1 MQVPL
6 RPVFRRD
13 LRPGPG
19 PLPDAAANR
28 AGKGPVAIGEPH
40 RHRSLHAG
48 WLSSLGSFSSRFREL
63 VGESPSEYPD
73 RWAAELS
80 NLGEAWPSSD
90 PYRVRMITHVS
101 LATIWVNDQDE
112 AKAFYTDKLGFQ
124 ETVDVAMGDG
134 YRWVTVCH
142 PDHPELELT
151 LMRPGPPLDEDD
163 AASFRRMLDKG
174 SLGAVGLATDDCH
187 RTYQELTAN
196 GVTFIQE
203 PADRP
208 YGVEAILRD
217 NSGNWL
223 VLVEPKP
230 FSPDDI
236 AVGP

>member
-1 MQVPL
+1 
-6 RPVFRRD
+6 
-13 LRPGPG
+13 
-19 PLPDAAANR
+19 
-28 AGKGPVAIGEPH
+28 
-40 RHRSLHAG
+40 
-48 WLSSLGSFSSRFREL
+48 
-63 VGESPSEYPD
+63 
-73 RWAAELS
+73 
-80 NLGEAWPSSD
+80 
-90 PYRVRMITHVS
+90 MITHVS

-174 SLGAVGLATDDCH
+174 SLGAVGLATEDCH